1 MARSIKNDKAN
12 KFLDEMT
19 VDQLKE
25 LYKEAEK
32 RGDEAHKWFSQF
44 GEDRKSGYKWSFKNP
59 YWQIQYTCKNI
70 LGDKAVE

>member
-1 MARSIKNDKAN
+1 MARAIKNDRAD

-19 VDQLKE
+19 DDQLKE

-32 RGDEAHKWFSQF
+32 RGNEAHAWFSQF
-44 GEDRKSGYKWSFKNP
+44 GEDRKKGYQWEFKNP
-59 YWQIQYTCKNI
+59 YWHIQYTCKNI

>member
-1 MARSIKNDKAN
+1 MARAIKNDRAD

-25 LYKEAEK
+25 LYKECDK
-32 RGDEAHKWFSQF
+32 RTVEAHAWFSQF
-44 GEDRKSGYKWSFKNP
+44 GEDRKRGYKWTFKNP

-70 LGDKAVE
+70 LGDRAVE